1 MKHLTKRQSV
11 ELVKFIIDQHGS
23 NLTKR
28 RFTELV
34 LDCFEDISGLE
45 GLSPPEAREIINTL
59 WSIYRGKYQ
68 T

>member
-1 MKHLTKRQSV
+1 VEHLTKRQSD
-11 ELVKFIIDQHGS
+11 ELVKFIFDQHG
-23 NLTKR
+23 NGLTKR
-28 RFTELV
+28 QFTELV

-45 GLSPPEAREIINTL
+45 GLTPPQSTEIINTL

>member
-1 MKHLTKRQSV
+1 VEHLTKLQSV
-11 ELVKFIIDQHGS
+11 ELVKFIFDQHGS

-45 GLSPPEAREIINTL
+45 GLSPPEARELINTL
-59 WSIYRGKYQ
+59 WSIYRGKSK

>member
-1 MKHLTKRQSV
+1 MEHLTKLQSV
-11 ELVKFIIDQHGS
+11 ELVKFIFDQHS
-23 NLTKR
+23 NSLTKR
-28 RFTELV
+28 QFTEVV

-45 GLSPPEAREIINTL
+45 GLSLPEASEIINTL

>member
-1 MKHLTKRQSV
+1 VEHLTKRQSV
-11 ELVKFIIDQHGS
+11 ELVKFIFDQHG
-23 NLTKR
+23 NILTKR
-28 RFTELV
+28 QFTEVV

-45 GLSPPEAREIINTL
+45 GLSPPEASEIINTL